1 MSTDSET
8 CWTPELQCS
17 SALHERTSVQ
27 LDGQTINGQTIKL
40 TIRAVLIKYARLE
53 WLFWSIMEVTLQIDY
68 YGDNLTNWK
77 KTRLKKF
84 KLLNVAKSVA
94 KSRGH
99 YLEQARKR

>member
-53 WLFWSIMEVTLQIDY
+53 WLFWSIMEVTLQI
-68 YGDNLTNWK
+68 
-77 KTRLKKF
+77 
-84 KLLNVAKSVA
+84 
-94 KSRGH
+94 
-99 YLEQARKR
+99 